1 MKTIKLNGEP
11 ASLFCREIKLT
22 AESFSDVYEGINVNY
37 PKFRSYV
44 IDKSKNG
51 LSFYF
56 TDKENNIV
64 TQESF
69 KLNEGVYSMHLHVVG
84 AGGNGMSMLAQG
96 GLGFIQGFGMSMLS
110 NWLNKKMNP
119 KKPDK
124 VEISTESYIY
134 TQNENLAQQG
144 TTLPVG
150 YGQLRV
156 GSKVISSSI
165 TNYDFDFDQDFIY
178 PTPIEY
184 DKFFHTQSF
193 IDLKQN
199 SNEVI
204 KPFNLADASKGLL
217 SQIGFVGSVKRAN
230 LAYNNFSTNQNHNA
244 QGKDYVT
251 ERAVYGP
258 GQSERSTQADS
269 EDSSLRI
276 RSKLFPGGGDFDE
289 NFRPLN
295 NNLCLVDVKKDDGTV
310 VPLSMD
316 SRGNW
321 RKVGNRPNWSKLESI
336 SIFRST
342 EILSEGPIEGLA
354 LPITGS
360 TQDNGTLVYPENSA
374 SSTIASSSNRAELAT
389 LKANAAGGLDYVHSA
404 GAILT
409 NMTVA
414 NSGILSTG
422 QDFSANSA
430 DPNYPT
436 FTVEPPADADPTN
449 IGIHS
454 FSSSNTGQ
462 RTFRNFDDTLDLVN
476 AKYLSG
482 QSDDPVFVMI
492 EEEGSFRFSPKT
504 SFQTNY
510 GLAYGSNGSLR
521 KANFKQMVADDA
533 SVFNL
538 SLSLGKGHPAAASQS
553 KTILPI
559 KEAAEFE
566 YDMRTPG
573 DYAAY
578 QASVLDGGRTVN
590 NDADRAVVRLKS
602 LHDDGLTAPEAGLTW
617 AGMLRIYPD
626 WGATSG
632 QLSATKTIKV
642 GEFWKIG
649 TNDDVRITVSLQQ
662 LLDGTFNGVAY
673 RCNGGSTTANGSG
686 TVTGTIFNPVFS
698 DYTTVSSTMSRLLIS
713 GLLKLGYGGVETRTA
728 VRDIATDTRNE
739 TEVSFRHSPGT
750 GGVALGYDSRFDVSG
765 GKNNLDAITIL
776 EDGTIVEDTFNDP
789 LDSEASLRGDYY
801 PGIFPRVSIY
811 SIRDVEMTSSGTPM
825 KMRKICPTKI
835 EAVAKINK
843 FGKVE
848 GLILLK
854 NPEFSVFDTSV
865 QKGDNAA
872 TAWTPLQ
879 PLDKKD
885 FRVVDNYYLMGKNPG
900 ATYEYQ
906 DCGLIAVIDKSFSE
920 LSLNFHKNNSGK
932 IYEPAAVSFDNFVK
946 LREDWGNHMSEV
958 ASLPASADS
967 GGAGFFNITSLYPS
981 NGSPGS
987 AEKEQTFDIETDD
1000 QPAISSPTTKGQFKI
1015 EMEEIDISVG
1025 YKVSSIASAW
1035 NPGSPCTKILTGRP
1049 VSVAIINEGLGYE
1062 GGPATFTKPYSSKTR
1077 YGINRVTVK
1086 PIKNKGYKPNSSFY
1100 LYPTSTITQ
1109 GTLGTTSKHKSY
1121 AARLKVKTN
1130 SLGSIS
1136 DIQVLQRGYG
1146 FHESTDNSDI
1156 QISTDGIIKALAES
1170 QGTIGTDGMNPQGE
1184 LTGSSDWGNSDKHPI
1199 YWGGDLH
1206 NTALELSLVDY
1217 QAAAQQY
1224 DNLEITNPG
1233 KGFTPLDLID
1243 NPFSDLLSSSPPTLV
1258 PTLNSDGA
1266 IINVQITDGG
1276 SGYSLS
1282 DDSVTVTVNFVLS
1295 AIAETNDPI
1304 SDDFAWARSI
1314 YLNDVPMRDKNGYFN
1329 FSKFDFDLMVGHY
1342 KARDKKHNVNLSN
1355 SSLWNRQ
1362 LIKEEYRYPMQ
1373 TEIID
1378 YPLIGPRNQSDKEY
1392 YFSYAVK
1399 NSNVNSVIVSIKM
1412 GKLFYVYEGDKEIVH
1427 VNLIPLLTAIIGYML
1442 GKALLDLIAD
1452 MLIPAPAVTTVTG
1465 VTSPVTCP
1473 GAPLS
1478 VSGAG
1483 TGVSVNIASAITGL
1497 IKGLIGMVGGMMG
1510 AVMGYFLGELIPCSL
1525 APFLCFKIG
1534 EVIENSGELWPA
1546 TCKFKIEYGTEGS
1559 HDTKTEELTIQGVAT
1574 QPYVKDFLI
1583 NLPSP
1588 NSLNN
1593 NYVNRIIKIYR
1604 ITREMDPVRNGLS
1617 DSRFQIIPS
1626 IQGVTEIVDGE
1637 FSYPNTAY
1645 IGLRTN
1651 SKDFPSP
1658 PKREYLLKL
1667 KKVKVPSNY
1676 NPTTRQFAGS
1686 TSFYN
1691 GNWDG
1696 SFSQLSGGDELKW
1709 TSNPAWIIYDIIT
1722 DNVFGMG
1729 KYGIRED
1736 DVDKWSFY
1744 KFSQRCD
1751 EMVDVV
1757 IDGVSTTERRHM
1769 CNLYVENSADAYQ
1782 FLSSLLK
1789 IYSANL
1795 SWSSGKLAIVQDAPA
1810 DEGPVMMFTNT
1821 NVSEEGFS
1829 YASTPQ
1835 SSRYTA
1841 CTVAYVDERDNYRP
1855 KVEYVED
1862 IAGIKKYGYK
1872 KIEIAGIGVT
1882 RKGEAHRLA
1891 WQNILSHQ
1899 MESEVVQFQAG
1910 LEASYL
1916 RPGDVIQIV
1925 DNHKIEKRSGGRI
1938 SKIKSSNTI
1947 EIDMPVS
1954 ILPAAGS
1961 YLILEKPTMSAD
1973 PSDIVDSSGIPDRRS
1988 PQYLEYEIQS
1998 KTGFEVVFTSN
2009 LDPAIVAGYNWI
2021 IKENSADKIKPKYYK
2036 IESMSEVSTLSFDIQ
2051 ASEYFDEKYEFV
2063 DASTSSRNG
2072 INITE
2077 RAYSGHS
2084 IDTASLG
2091 GLTI

>member
-84 AGGNGMSMLAQG
+84 AGGDGVSMLAQG

-150 YGQLRV
+150 YGQLRI

-165 TNYDFDFDQDFIY
+165 TNYDFDFDRDFIY
-178 PTPIEY
+178 PNPTEY
-184 DKFFHTQSF
+184 DKFFDTKSF

-199 SNEVI
+199 SNEII
-204 KPFNLADASKGLL
+204 KPFDIADVSKGLL
-217 SQIGFVGSVKRAN
+217 SNLIGRPANVKNAN
-230 LAYNNFSTNQNHNA
+230 LAYNNYSTNQNHNSD
-244 QGKDYVT
+244 GKAYVS

-258 GQSERSTQADS
+258 GQSERSTQADAQ
-269 EDSSLRI
+269 DRSLRI
-276 RSKLFPGGGDFDE
+276 RSKLLPDIGDFDQ
-289 NFRPLN
+289 NFRPTESSADL
-295 NNLCLVDVKKDDGTV
+295 VKKYDGVTET
-310 VPLSMD
+310 PLSVD
-316 SRGNW
+316 SRGSP
-321 RKVGNRPNWSKLESI
+321 RRVGNRPNWSKLESI

-360 TQDNGTLVYPENSA
+360 SIDNGTVTYPENTLSSA
-374 SSTIASSSNRAELAT
+374 IASSSNRAELAS
-389 LKANAAGGLDYVHSA
+389 LKANLNGE
-404 GAILT
+404 LT
-409 NMTVA
+409 YNNLTTMTVA
-414 NSGILSTG
+414 NGGILSSG
-422 QDFSANSA
+422 QDFSTNPS
-430 DPNYPT
+430 DPDYPQIT
-436 FTVEPPADADPTN
+436 AEGPSNLLETN
-449 IGIHS
+449 IGSHF
-454 FSSSNTGQ
+454 FSSAYTG
-462 RTFRNFDDTLDLVN
+462 RHTFRNGINNDNITGAF
-476 AKYLSG
+476 YLSG
-482 QSDDPVFVMI
+482 SADDPMFVLL
-492 EEEGSFRFSPKT
+492 EDEGSFRFSPST

-510 GLAYGSNGSLR
+510 GLPYTNGSLR
-521 KANFKQMVADDA
+521 KANFKEMVKDDE
-533 SVFNL
+533 SVFKL
-538 SLSLGKGHPAAASQS
+538 SLSQGNNYPNTSSAG
-553 KTILPI
+553 ILKEVSPI
-559 KEAAEFE
+559 KESAELK
-566 YDMRTPG
+566 YLLNTQRS
-573 DYAAY
+573 YQSY
-578 QASVLDGGRTVN
+578 QAVVFDGGRTTN
-590 NDADRAVVRLKS
+590 NDGSRSITRLRGLKDMAV
-602 LHDDGLTAPEAGLTW
+602 PEAGLTW
-617 AGMLRIYPD
+617 AEMLRVYPD
-626 WGATSG
+626 MGLTAG

-642 GEFWKIG
+642 GEVNRTGFGVW
-649 TNDDVRITVSLQQ
+649 NDDLRITVSLQNII
-662 LLDGTFNGVAY
+662 DGTYNGVAF
-673 RCNGGSTTANGSG
+673 RCDSGSTTPNGFG
-686 TVTGTIFNPVFS
+686 NFTGTFLNPVFS

-713 GLLKLGYGGVETRTA
+713 ALLALGYSGAVTRKAVKDISCGVGPPPCSNRTKTETTLLYG
-728 VRDIATDTRNE
+728 
-739 TEVSFRHSPGT
+739 PGT
-750 GGVALGYDSRFDVSG
+750 GGTALGFESRFDFSG
-765 GKNNLDAITIL
+765 NNNLDSIKIL
-776 EDGTIVEDTFNDP
+776 EDGVISKIGA
-789 LDSEASLRGDYY
+789 DSIEGESSLRGDYY
-801 PGIFPRVSIY
+801 PGIFPRVTIY
-811 SIRDVEMTSSGTPM
+811 VIRDSTIKGGVEMAMPKVLPTS
-825 KMRKICPTKI
+825 I
-835 EAVAKINK
+835 EAVAKVSK
-843 FGKVE
+843 FGKIE

-854 NPEFSVFDTSV
+854 NPDFPVYDSSVK
-865 QKGDNAA
+865 KGTDDS
-872 TAWTPLQ
+872 TAWTPIQ
-879 PLDKKD
+879 PLDQED
-885 FRVVDNYYLMGKNPG
+885 PRVIDDYSLNGEANGSKY
-900 ATYEYQ
+900 TYQ
-906 DCGLIAVIDKSFSE
+906 DCGFIAVIDKSFDE
-920 LSLNFHKNNSGK
+920 LKTTFHKDMSGEL
-932 IYEPAAVSFDNFVK
+932 YEPELASFDNFVK
-946 LREDWGNHMSEV
+946 VRESWDDHVSQVNSSPGTNN
-958 ASLPASADS
+958 
-967 GGAGFFNITSLYPS
+967 GGAGFFNILGTYPS
-981 NGSPGS
+981 AGIPSD
-987 AEKEQTFDIETDD
+987 AEKQQTFNIDSDD
-1000 QPAISSPTTKGQFKI
+1000 PAISSPTTKGQIKI
-1015 EMEEIDISVG
+1015 TTEEIDLSTG
-1025 YKVSSIASAW
+1025 YKVTSINSDW
-1035 NPGSPCTKILTGRP
+1035 NSGVACSKILTGRP
-1049 VSVAIINEGLGYE
+1049 IKVELINPGAGYLGGSSTFIQNFVSKNRQGITRVEVLS
-1062 GGPATFTKPYSSKTR
+1062 GG
-1077 YGINRVTVK
+1077 
-1086 PIKNKGYKPNSSFY
+1086 KGYKPNNSFY
-1100 LYPTSTITQ
+1100 IYPVSSEA
-1109 GTLGTTSKHKSY
+1109 TTPLLPAEWYKCH
-1121 AARLKVKTN
+1121 AARLKVTTN
-1130 SLGSIS
+1130 PLGSIKEVE
-1136 DIQVLQRGYG
+1136 VLQHGYG
-1146 FHESTDNSDI
+1146 FSESLESDDVILITDAGARGS
-1156 QISTDGIIKALAES
+1156 AES
-1170 QGTIGTDGMNPQGE
+1170 NGTIGTDDMNTQGE
-1184 LTGSSDWGNSDKHPI
+1184 LTGNSDWGNLDADPKF
-1199 YWGGDLH
+1199 WG
-1206 NTALELSLVDY
+1206 NTAANSNLKLALNN
-1217 QAAAQQY
+1217 Y
-1224 DNLEITNPG
+1224 DSTNRTFDTLEIVEVG
-1233 KGFTPLDLID
+1233 KGFTSLDIID
-1243 NPFSDLLSSSPPTLV
+1243 NPFQGTVSFTGPTFVPTIINGSLSSV
-1258 PTLNSDGA
+1258 E
-1266 IINVQITDGG
+1266 ITNGG
-1276 SGYSLS
+1276 SGYSDGV
-1282 DDSVTVTVNFVLS
+1282 DDNVPVSVNFVLS
-1295 AIAETNDPI
+1295 AVPEVNDPI
-1304 SDDFAWARSI
+1304 SDEFAWARSI
-1314 YLNDVPMRDKNGYFN
+1314 YLNDVPIRDKNGYFN

-1342 KARDKKHNVNLSN
+1342 KAKNIKHKVELN
-1355 SSLWNRQ
+1355 SSKLWDRQ

-1378 YPLIGPRNQSDKEY
+1378 YPLIGPRNQNDKEY

-1399 NSNVNSVIVSIKM
+1399 NPNVDSVVVSIKM

-1427 VNLIPLLTAIIGYML
+1427 VNLIPMLTAIVGYML
-1442 GKALLDLIAD
+1442 GKALTDMIAD
-1452 MLIPAPAVTTVTG
+1452 ILIPSATLTTG
-1465 VTSPVTCP
+1465 SGMTSPVACP
-1473 GAPLS
+1473 GAPLTAS
-1478 VSGAG
+1478 TSSQGFSQNVAGA
-1483 TGVSVNIASAITGL
+1483 IKGL
-1497 IKGLIGMVGGMMG
+1497 VKGLIGMVGGMMG
-1510 AVMGYFLGELIPCSL
+1510 AVMGYFLGELVPCSW

-1588 NSLNN
+1588 NSFNN

-1626 IQGVTEIVDGE
+1626 IHGVTEIVDGE
-1637 FSYPNTAY
+1637 FSYPNTSY

-1651 SKDFPSP
+1651 SKDFSSP

-1667 KKVKVPSNY
+1667 KKVKIPSNY
-1676 NPTTRQFAGS
+1676 DPTGLILS
-1686 TSFYN
+1686 SFYN
-1691 GNWDG
+1691 GNWTG
-1696 SFSQLSGGDELKW
+1696 GFKQSNGGDGLFW

-1751 EMVDVV
+1751 EMVDVT

-1769 CNLYVENSADAYQ
+1769 CNLYIENSADAYE
-1782 FLSSLLK
+1782 FLSRLLK

-1810 DEGPVMMFTNT
+1810 NEGPVMMFTNT

-1961 YLILEKPTMSAD
+1961 YLILEKPTSSDD
-1973 PSDIVDSSGIPDRRS
+1973 PSDILNSSEIANRRS
-1988 PQYLEYEIQS
+1988 PQYVEYEIQS